1 MAIYGQKLSGGL
13 RMIIEKYGKIP
24 HQNDYYGER
33 VVCRNCGSRLIIQED
48 DDVTYDGR
56 ENRHYLYLGD
66 RIKFECPFCCDEHY
80 KYTRGVIYKN
90 HFCEFLDKHDR
101 LCAVIDWFDGYGV
114 AMLISI
120 LVLAGMIFGV
130 WWLIDTDHKLD
141 EKYRYQIN
149 VHHAKYSDTYRTNSY
164 TMGDDYIDF
173 YIKDDPEKHM
183 IVMKGDNVTI
193 VDHFNKEGE

>member
-1 MAIYGQKLSGGL
+1 
-13 RMIIEKYGKIP
+13 MIIEKYGKIQ
-24 HQNDYYGER
+24 HQNDYYGKR

-48 DDVTYDGR
+48 DSITYDGK

-80 KYTRGVIYKN
+80 KHAHGVIYKN
-90 HFCEFLDKHDR
+90 RFCEFLDKHDG
-101 LCAVIDWFDGYGV
+101 LCAVIDWFEGYGV
-114 AMLISI
+114 AMLICL
-120 LVLAGMIFGV
+120 LVLAGLIFGI
-130 WWLIDTDHKLD
+130 WWLIDADRKLD

-149 VHHAKYSDTYRTNSY
+149 VHHAKYSDIYRTNSY

-183 IVMKGDNVTI
+183 IVMKGDNVSI
-193 VDHFNKEGE
+193 VDHLNKEGE